1 MRCIIIMIVW
11 YLIPDQALIH
21 HRDSKTTSSKK
32 HDDSNNN
39 SIENPNYDF
48 SIDKIQNIENRNNSS
63 KPNQTSCSICDRT
76 DKIVTDPESGEI
88 ICSNCGMVIL
98 DKVEDTSH
106 LERHIFTGGG
116 QIDETRARTGAPTS
130 LARYDMGL
138 ATVMGKGNR
147 DATGTKIDPLI
158 SSTMQRLRK
167 WDFKVQ
173 IKTRSDRNL
182 KEAFE
187 LLDTLKDKL
196 GLSYAVIEN
205 TAYLYRK
212 AQQRKFL
219 RGRTIS
225 SVICAATY
233 IACRDRGVSK
243 TMKDIAAASNVKQKN
258 IARTYRQ
265 LMLELDYKV
274 PSIDPLKCVTKV
286 ANKAKLAEKTKR
298 HAINIMQKVTEN
310 EISAGKEPMGLAAT
324 VLYISSIKTG
334 ENISQKEISSA
345 AGVTEVTIRNRFKD
359 LMT

>member
-1 MRCIIIMIVW
+1 
-11 YLIPDQALIH
+11 LIPDRALIH
-21 HRDSKTTSSKK
+21 RRDSKTTTSIKY
-32 HDDSNNN
+32 DDGNNN
-39 SIENPNYDF
+39 GIENPNYDF
-48 SIDKIQNIENRNNSS
+48 SIDKIQNIENRSNSS
-63 KPNQTSCSICDRT
+63 KPNQTSCSICNRT

-88 ICSNCGMVIL
+88 ICSNCGMVLL

-138 ATVMGKGNR
+138 ATVMGEGDR
-147 DATGTKIDPLI
+147 DATGTKIDPSV

-167 WDFKVQ
+167 WDFKIQ

-219 RGRTIS
+219 RGRSIP
-225 SVICAATY
+225 SVICAATH
-233 IACRDRGVSK
+233 IACRDLGVSK
-243 TMKDIAAASNVKQKN
+243 TMKDIAAASNVKRKN

-265 LMLELDYKV
+265 LILEFDHKV
-274 PSIDPLKCVTKV
+274 PNTDPTKCIARV
-286 ANKAKLAEKTKR
+286 ANKANITEKTKR
-298 HAINIMQKVTEN
+298 HALDIMEKVTEN
-310 EISAGKEPMGLAAT
+310 EILSAGKDPMGLAAT
-324 VLYISSIKTG
+324 VLYISSIRTG
-334 ENISQKEISSA
+334 ENISQKDISSV
-345 AGVTEVTIRNRFKD
+345 AGVTEVTLRNRVKD
-359 LMT
+359 LKSQLTELN